1 MHPGVSPGP
10 IALMSPHRDA
20 LGMGLKTW
28 WLESRLNRMESKLR
42 TKRGLLRRA
51 REHEAEAQGE
61 RKAKLHA
68 EREKLTR
75 EINALIVEEE
85 HLKKELA
92 AAGINNAEL
101 RARP

>member
-1 MHPGVSPGP
+1 
-10 IALMSPHRDA
+10 MSFR
-20 LGMGLKTW
+20 TW

-42 TKRGLLRRA
+42 TKRGLLRRV
-51 REHEAEAQGE
+51 REQEAEAAGE

-75 EINALIVEEE
+75 AINHLIVEEE
-85 HLKKELA
+85 HVKRDLA
-92 AAGINNAEL
+92 ALGGVNQAEL